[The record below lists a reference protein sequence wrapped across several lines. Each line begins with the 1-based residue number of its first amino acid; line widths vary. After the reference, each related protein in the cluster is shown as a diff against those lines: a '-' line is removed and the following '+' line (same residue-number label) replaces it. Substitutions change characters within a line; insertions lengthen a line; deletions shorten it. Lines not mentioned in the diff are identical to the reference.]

1 MPWTKECAAAR
12 PVGTRRGDAAAA
24 RPAAVRAGPA
34 DGGEIERRRAFR
46 AAEARSNKQPELRR
60 ETRGGGEVAKAALE
74 RRRREIA
81 RRPGVATR
89 RASTRR
95 YDERYQTPYWYN
107 DADGT
112 SSWVAPPGW
121 READDAATW
130 TAGRHERPDGDG
142 DAALEL
148 VALEDRHDES
158 KDAGVRR
165 RGSRDDDDEYRRPGC
180 KSTRTAAPP
189 RLRRGHSVETSRAAA
204 ATRTFRRR
212 RASRRRYG
220 LRGDVDE
227 SDDEGGGMLPASR
240 DRAETDRVYAETRWV
255 MRSYCW
261 CFYFHAFCCEGPCAA
276 LEAAARCACYFAA
289 GVVLLP
295 CKPKLAFKCL
305 REATLFAC
313 LAPGPRGNVAAPLRM
328 HRGAGVCS

>member
-1 MPWTKECAAAR
+1 MRGGAAR
-12 PVGTRRGDAAAA
+12 RNASRRRRGGSSGG
-24 RPAAVRAGPA
+24 RSRGPA

-112 SSWVAPPGW
+112 SSGVAPPGW
-121 READDAATW
+121 READDAASR

-165 RGSRDDDDEYRRPGC
+165 RGSRDDDDDEYRRPGC